1 MATVTTAGM
10 AVMAVMA
17 GEAMVGVVMDP
28 GGLTAEAMGM
38 VGAVM
43 VGIRVTEHMLA
54 RVMAITPIP
63 TNALPPGTAGIHAPT
78 MSMDTSV
85 QKWPQEARPEAISQS
100 DISAICTLS
109 SHPLPFWPHSL
120 RCSGPSFGGFGRGG
134 GLGGG
139 AGGFGMLPIDMLIRS
154 FTSGSV
160 LLVTDVLHP
169 IDDLAVQ
176 RLLNGNMRHRGS
188 WRCAMPVFLTW

>member
-1 MATVTTAGM
+1 MVATAMAMMRMVIVAAT
-10 AVMAVMA
+10 A
-17 GEAMVGVVMDP
+17 GEAVVMDP

-54 RVMAITPIP
+54 RVMAFTPIP